1 MKLKNY
7 IALDLHHTHTVVEAQ
22 TSAGGI
28 ALHRDVP
35 TEPIY
40 LIDSVKSLRGPK
52 GAVIEEGPMADWAM
66 RVIKPYVSEVIICDP
81 HRNRLIC
88 GDDQDKNDH
97 LDPGNLITLYR
108 TGQLRP
114 VHHPRHQSMIDLR
127 RWVWLYHDLVD
138 LAAAAMNKIKASY
151 REAGIQYG
159 KEDVYGPK
167 ARLKWLDK
175 MPRRRL
181 VQDRLGFLYANLDY
195 LVSRRDKVRKS
206 LYRMACRHPVTK
218 RFLAIPG
225 YGKIRAITFLV
236 IVDTPYRF
244 CSPQKLWRYG
254 GLGLREK
261 QSSHPEDKKLRRT
274 KRYNRRLKA
283 VAKGAMEMALIKT
296 KDNAFLRV
304 YQELLRKGL
313 KESLARLVVARK
325 MLSVPWGMWK
335 SNSEYNPR
343 LVGEY

>member
-1 MKLKNY
+1 MKLKHY

-22 TSAGGI
+22 TAKG
-28 ALHRDVP
+28 AVVLHRDIP
-35 TEPIY
+35 TEPVH
-40 LIDSVKSLRGPK
+40 LRSAMKSVRGPA
-52 GAVIEEGPMADWAM
+52 GVTIEEGPMSDWAM

-81 HRNRLIC
+81 YRNRLIC
-88 GDDQDKNDH
+88 GGDQDKNDH
-97 LDPGNLITLYR
+97 IDPGNLITLYR
-108 TGQLRP
+108 AGQLRA
-114 VHHPRHQSMIDLR
+114 VHHPHHQSMMDLR

-138 LAAAAMNKIKASY
+138 LSAAAMNKIKASY

-159 KEDVYGPK
+159 EEDVYGLE

-175 MPRRRL
+175 MPHRRL
-181 VQDRLGFLYANLDY
+181 VQDRLEFLYANLDH
-195 LVSRRDKVRKS
+195 LVSRRDTIRKR
-206 LYRMACRHPVTK
+206 LYRMVYRHPVAK

-254 GLGLREK
+254 GLGVCEK
-261 QSSHPEDKKLRRT
+261 QSGHPENKKLRRPM
-274 KRYNRRLKA
+274 RYNRRLKA
-283 VAKGAMEMALIKT
+283 VAKGAMEMAVT
-296 KDNAFLRV
+296 KPKGNAFLRV

-313 KESLARLVVARK
+313 KEPLARLVVARK

-335 SNSEYNPR
+335 GNSEYNPR

>member
-1 MKLKNY
+1 MKLKHY

-22 TSAGGI
+22 TAKG
-28 ALHRDVP
+28 AVVLHRDIP
-35 TEPIY
+35 TEPVH
-40 LIDSVKSLRGPK
+40 LRSAMKSVRGPA
-52 GAVIEEGPMADWAM
+52 GVTIEEGPMSDWAM

-108 TGQLRP
+108 TGHLRS
-114 VHHPRHQSMIDLR
+114 VHHPEHQSMMDLR

-151 REAGIQYG
+151 REAGVQYG
-159 KEDVYGPK
+159 KEDVYSPQ
-167 ARLKWLDK
+167 ARLQWLEQ
-175 MPRRRL
+175 MPQRRL
-181 VQDRLGFLYANLDY
+181 VQDRMAFQYANLDH
-195 LVSRRDKVRKS
+195 LVGRRDTIRKR
-206 LYRMACRHPVTK
+206 LYRMVRRHPVAK

-225 YGKIRAITFLV
+225 YGQVRAITFFV

-261 QSSHPEDKKLRRT
+261 QSSHPEDKKLRRP

-283 VAKGAMEMALIKT
+283 VAKGAMEMALIKPQG
-296 KDNAFLRV
+296 NAFLQV
-304 YQELLRKGL
+304 YQALLHKGL
-313 KESLARLVVARK
+313 KEPLARLVVARK

>member
-1 MKLKNY
+1 MKLKHY

-22 TSAGGI
+22 TFSGGLI
-28 ALHRDVP
+28 LHRDIP
-35 TEPIY
+35 TEPVY
-40 LIDSVKSLRGPK
+40 LTDSVKSVRGPK
-52 GAVIEEGPMADWAM
+52 GVVIEEGPMSDWAM
-66 RVIKPYVSEVIICDP
+66 RVLKPYVSEVIICDP

-114 VHHPRHQSMIDLR
+114 VHHPQHQSMMDLR

-151 REAGIQYG
+151 REVGIQYG
-159 KEDVYGPK
+159 QEDVYSPQS
-167 ARLKWLDK
+167 RTKWLGQI
-175 MPRRRL
+175 PRRRL
-181 VQDRLGFLYANLDY
+181 VQDRMEFLYANLDH
-195 LVSRRDKVRKS
+195 LVSRRDAIRKR
-206 LYRMACRHPVTK
+206 LYRMVYRHPVAK

-225 YGKIRAITFLV
+225 YGKVRAITFLV

-261 QSSHPEDKKLRRT
+261 QSSHPEDKQLRRP

-283 VAKGAMEMALIKT
+283 VAKGAMEMSLIKP
-296 KDNAFLRV
+296 KGNAFLRV

-313 KESLARLVVARK
+313 KEPLARLVLARK

>member
-1 MKLKNY
+1 MKLNHY
-7 IALDLHHTHTVVEAQ
+7 IALDLHHTHTVMEAQ
-22 TSAGGI
+22 TAKGGI
-28 ALHRDVP
+28 VLHRDIP
-35 TEPIY
+35 TESAY
-40 LIDSVKSLRGPK
+40 LIDSVKRLRGPK
-52 GAVIEEGPMADWAM
+52 GVVIEEGPMADWAM
-66 RVIKPYVSEVIICDP
+66 RVLKPYVSEVIICDP

-88 GDDQDKNDH
+88 GDDQNKNDH

-108 TGQLRP
+108 TGQLRA
-114 VHHPRHQSMIDLR
+114 VHHPEHQSMMDLR

-151 REAGIQYG
+151 REVGIQYG
-159 KEDVYGPK
+159 QADVYS
-167 ARLKWLDK
+167 LKGRMRWLEQ

-181 VQDRLGFLYANLDY
+181 VRDRMAFQYANLDH
-195 LVSRRDKVRKS
+195 LVDRRDTIRKR
-206 LYRMACRHPVTK
+206 LYRMVRRHPLAK

-225 YGKIRAITFLV
+225 YGQVRAITFLV
-236 IVDTPYRF
+236 IVNTPYRF

-261 QSSHPEDKKLRRT
+261 QSSHPEDKKLRRP

-283 VAKGAMEMALIKT
+283 VAKGAMEMALIKPPG
-296 KDNAFLRV
+296 NPFQRI
-304 YQELLRKGL
+304 YQEMLARGL
-313 KESLARLVVARK
+313 KEPLARLVVARK

-335 SNSEYNPR
+335 SNSEYDPR